1 MLTRAEEARFV
12 AQGDVH
18 VRIWL
23 GGTVFDYRATVAAA
37 RNLIH
42 DCRRKCWC
50 AIELIIQEIEESL
63 PESRLPNERLFLD
76 PRRKKSVRVENEV
89 WATAAGVMFSKP

>member
-1 MLTRAEEARFV
+1 MLTSAEEARLR

-23 GGTVFDYRATVAAA
+23 GGTVFDYRATLAAA

-50 AIELIIQEIEESL
+50 AIELIMQEIEESL
-63 PESRLPNERLFLD
+63 PEARLPNERLFLD
-76 PRRKKSVRVENEV
+76 PQP
-89 WATAAGVMFSKP
+89 AGPAGW